1 MSLFVRRNYHE
12 ETHIFFLL
20 LPMIIILGVNIVSF
34 WSYRNTSRC
43 LTSTLLHFH
52 KIMPKMKMLL
62 RTCGTQWNQSRM
74 DDKSSPIL
82 NFVFDRFFS
91 YFGIG
96 VEFKQNVKWVVA
108 KRHLTWASVS
118 QKIVF
123 LLEGIY
129 EGVFLI
135 IGTIP

>member
-1 MSLFVRRNYHE
+1 MELSEISHE
-12 ETHIFFLL
+12 WMTNLVQF
-20 LPMIIILGVNIVSF
+20 
-34 WSYRNTSRC
+34 
-43 LTSTLLHFH
+43 STLFL
-52 KIMPKMKMLL
+52 
-62 RTCGTQWNQSRM
+62 T
-74 DDKSSPIL
+74 D
-82 NFVFDRFFS
+82 FFS

-129 EGVFLI
+129 EAVFLI